1 MRKNC
6 KQAFENWMVGS
17 DSHPA
22 RSIWTDGETLWSY
35 GTAIATRDDNLEVI
49 FNATR
54 YSPTTTCH
62 QNAIFRALRD
72 AGMEIHVVTDI
83 HRGSGPYS
91 LHMGEKITVGA

>member
-35 GTAIATRDDNLEVI
+35 DTAIATWGDYLEVI

-62 QNAIFRALRD
+62 QNAIFRALGD

-83 HRGSGPYS
+83 HRGAGPYS
-91 LHMGEKITVGA
+91 LVTGEKITVGA